1 MEPYPTSRV
10 RGRGTQISKI
20 TAAAF
25 GFRALTMELE
35 PGSLASKDDSCR
47 PALAIGELE
56 RALLRK
62 DNLFHQVLEALPVAI
77 YTTDRSGKIT
87 FYNRAAAELAGREP
101 QIGVDEWCVTF
112 RLFTPDGN
120 PLPHED
126 CPMAVALKENRPIR
140 NQEAIAQRPDG
151 TLIPFLPFPT
161 PLRDETG
168 ELIGAVNLLVD
179 LSERRQ
185 AEEVRQHLS
194 AVESSFDAI
203 VSKDLNGVIKSWNHG
218 AERLF
223 RYPASE
229 AIGKP
234 ITMLIPADRQD
245 EEVYILDRIR
255 NGERVESYET
265 VRRRKDG
272 SLVPVS
278 LTISPVRDGAGRIVG
293 ASKIARDIS
302 AAKESEYR
310 IRALMREVNHRVKNQ
325 YAVILSMIRE
335 TNKRSRN
342 PDAFERDVRERI
354 MALSASHDLL
364 VSDDWRGA
372 NVFELLLA
380 QLKPF
385 GSEERISM
393 SGPSVV
399 LGPNAVQHLGIA
411 FHELATNSA
420 KYGVLA
426 GVSGQIVVAWGI
438 ETAETKLFR
447 LTWSET
453 VHSKIEKV
461 AHSGFG
467 TVVLTRV
474 APQAMGGTGW
484 IQHHPN
490 GLVWTLEAPADLVET
505 FPANSSVA

>member
-1 MEPYPTSRV
+1 M
-10 RGRGTQISKI
+10 
-20 TAAAF
+20 
-25 GFRALTMELE
+25 
-35 PGSLASKDDSCR
+35 
-47 PALAIGELE
+47 
-56 RALLRK
+56 LRK

-194 AVESSFDAI
+194 AIVESSFDAI

-278 LTISPVRDGAGRIVG
+278 LTISPVRDGTGRIVG

-364 VSDDWRGA
+364 VSDDWGA
-372 NVFELLLA
+372 
-380 QLKPF
+380 P
-385 GSEERISM
+385 M
-393 SGPSVV
+393 SS
-399 LGPNAVQHLGIA
+399 NCC
-411 FHELATNSA
+411 
-420 KYGVLA
+420 
-426 GVSGQIVVAWGI
+426 W
-438 ETAETKLFR
+438 
-447 LTWSET
+447 
-453 VHSKIEKV
+453 HS
-461 AHSGFG
+461 
-467 TVVLTRV
+467 
-474 APQAMGGTGW
+474 
-484 IQHHPN
+484 
-490 GLVWTLEAPADLVET
+490 
-505 FPANSSVA
+505 

>member
-1 MEPYPTSRV
+1 MEV
-10 RGRGTQISKI
+10 KAKI
-20 TAAAF
+20 PAA
-25 GFRALTMELE
+25 TETW
-35 PGSLASKDDSCR
+35 R
-47 PALAIGELE
+47 PDVGELD
-56 RALLRK
+56 RALLHK
-62 DNLFHQVLEALPVAI
+62 DNQFHQILEALPVAV

-101 QIGVDEWCVTF
+101 QIGIDEWCVTF

-120 PLPHED
+120 PLSHED

-151 TLIPFLPFPT
+151 TLFPFLPFPT
-161 PLRDETG
+161 PLRDENG

-179 LSERRQ
+179 LSERKQ

-194 AVESSFDAI
+194 AIVESSFDAI
-203 VSKDLNGVIKSWNHG
+203 VSKDLNGVIKSWNRG

-223 RYPASE
+223 RYTAAE
-229 AIGKP
+229 VVGKP

-255 NGERVESYET
+255 HGERVESYET

-278 LTISPVRDGAGRIVG
+278 LTISPVRDATGRIVG

-302 AAKESEYR
+302 AAKESEHR
-310 IRALMREVNHRVKNQ
+310 IRTLMREVNHRVKNQ

-335 TNKRSRN
+335 TNKRSKN
-342 PDAFERDVRERI
+342 PDSFERDVRERI
-354 MALSASHDLL
+354 MALSSSHDLL
-364 VSDDWRGA
+364 VSDDWKGA
-372 NVFELLLA
+372 NLFELLLA

-385 GSEERISM
+385 GNEERISM
-393 SGPSVV
+393 SGPSIV
-399 LGPNAVQHLGIA
+399 LSPNAVQHLGIA

-420 KYGVLA
+420 KYGVLS
-426 GVSGQIVVAWGI
+426 GVEGQIVVAWET
-438 ETAETKLFR
+438 ETAETRLFR

-453 VHSKIEKV
+453 IAAKVEKV

-474 APQAMGGTGW
+474 APQAVGGTG
-484 IQHHPN
+484 QVEHHAQ
-490 GLVWTLEAPADLVET
+490 GLVWTLEAPAELIES
-505 FPANSSVA
+505 FPANSSAA